1 MRKSK
6 LVSYALVLAMTASS
20 LVGFTANADAAKKA
34 APKLSAK
41 TKSVSVGGKF
51 TVKVKKTTGVKKI
64 AKVTWKSSAKK
75 VAAVKKSGALKAK
88 VTAKKAGKAKITAKV
103 KYTLKS
109 GKSLSKKLKCAVTV
123 TAAATTV
130 SPTAPVTS
138 VAPTAAPTVA
148 PTTAPSSAPTAEAT
162 ATPVRTAKPTPTP
175 YVLPEE
181 SLKENA
187 DFNVGTVI
195 SYDKKNSIFDKNFT
209 KLAAQQF
216 DIVTCENEMKG
227 YSLLDTS
234 ASQAA
239 EDGMPVCQF
248 ERADEMVQWAK
259 DNGLKVRGHVLIWEQ
274 SMSDSFFYVGYDTDK
289 ELVDAETLKARMQSY
304 CKQVVTHFEEK
315 FPGTVICW
323 DVVNE
328 AINADEK
335 AEKDPT
341 TGLYLNNTGKFYQIL
356 GGEYIKYAFQYA
368 KEAVAA
374 AKAINPDSD
383 ISLYYNDFNTFEGV
397 KTDRILALIDYL
409 NKDEKLL
416 DCMGMEGYVLTYW
429 PNAKDVQN
437 AMTKFA
443 NKNVKVGINELTVRL
458 NKACASKSEDGVT
471 DADITAHATKYEDM
485 FKAYTAFNKAKP
497 GVLTNVS
504 IWGLIDRPDLVN
516 EADKADDV
524 RDYDYDVYGTNSGL
538 FSDDYREKDAFN
550 KVIQVLKDAK

>member
-75 VAAVKKSGALKAK
+75 VATVKKSGALKAK

-130 SPTAPVTS
+130 SPTAAPS
-138 VAPTAAPTVA
+138 VAPTAAPSVA

-162 ATPVRTAKPTPTP
+162 ATPVRTAKQTPTP
-175 YVLPEE
+175 YVLPKE

-216 DIVTCENEMKG
+216 DIVSCENEMKG
-227 YSLLDTS
+227 YSLLNTS

-259 DNGLKVRGHVLIWEQ
+259 DNGLTFLSGNRVCQIHS
-274 SMSDSFFYVGYDTDK
+274 SM
-289 ELVDAETLKARMQSY
+289 
-304 CKQVVTHFEEK
+304 
-315 FPGTVICW
+315 
-323 DVVNE
+323 
-328 AINADEK
+328 
-335 AEKDPT
+335 
-341 TGLYLNNTGKFYQIL
+341 
-356 GGEYIKYAFQYA
+356 
-368 KEAVAA
+368 
-374 AKAINPDSD
+374 
-383 ISLYYNDFNTFEGV
+383 
-397 KTDRILALIDYL
+397 
-409 NKDEKLL
+409 
-416 DCMGMEGYVLTYW
+416 
-429 PNAKDVQN
+429 
-437 AMTKFA
+437 
-443 NKNVKVGINELTVRL
+443 
-458 NKACASKSEDGVT
+458 
-471 DADITAHATKYEDM
+471 
-485 FKAYTAFNKAKP
+485 
-497 GVLTNVS
+497 
-504 IWGLIDRPDLVN
+504 
-516 EADKADDV
+516 
-524 RDYDYDVYGTNSGL
+524 
-538 FSDDYREKDAFN
+538 
-550 KVIQVLKDAK
+550 